1 MTTKF
6 IQPNM
11 NLSGD
16 TGIHLES
23 GDIAFKTG
31 GTTKMTLKSD
41 GKIGIGIDN
50 PAIKLAVGDADTG
63 INQESDGVLTIYTN
77 ANERMRFTDT
87 GIVGIGTN
95 TPSKAK
101 LEIKGIVTTNLT
113 ARFYNV
119 LGNNGSMTYNRD
131 LSIYVD
137 NQLAC
142 SELQVF
148 SDERIKTN
156 IQEVEDSS
164 ALQKVRDIN
173 CVSYNYKDIVSRGN
187 TRVVGFL
194 AQQVK
199 VHLPEA
205 VNEITDFIPNEMRVL
220 DDISWNGTNMNS
232 ISLNSVSGVKYRF
245 YVSNEA
251 DANDEVMKEVIGN
264 EDNTFT
270 FEQQWTNVFCYGKE
284 VEDFHILDKQKLF
297 ALNFSATQELDRQL
311 QAEKTKTAALETQ
324 VADLLA
330 RVSALESG

>member
-6 IQPNM
+6 IQPDV

-23 GDIAFKTG
+23 GDVAFNTG
-31 GTTKMTLKSD
+31 GTTKMILKS
-41 GKIGIGIDN
+41 GGNIGIGTTN
-50 PAIKLAVGDADTG
+50 PTNGKLHINGDT
-63 INQESDGVLTIYTN
+63 TI
-77 ANERMRFTDT
+77 
-87 GIVGIGTN
+87 
-95 TPSKAK
+95 
-101 LEIKGIVTTNLT
+101 NLT
-113 ARFYNV
+113 ARFYNAN
-119 LGNNGSMTYNRD
+119 GNNATMTFNRP
-131 LSIYVD
+131 LSVYVN
-137 NQLAC
+137 NQIAC

-173 CVSYNYKDIVSRGN
+173 CVSYNYKDTVSRGN
-187 TRVVGFL
+187 TRVIGFL

-205 VNEITDFIPNEMRVL
+205 VNEITDIIPNEMRVL
-220 DDISWNGTNMNS
+220 DDVSWNGTNMNS

-311 QAEKTKTAALETQ
+311 QAEKTKTATLETQ